1 VFVVVVGSDG
11 MDGSGLKMSG
21 LSCTFRIP
29 DEHIISELLMKE
41 DAESD
46 ENDDEDA
53 VSHFGR
59 ACV

>member
-1 VFVVVVGSDG
+1 MFVVVVGGDG
-11 MDGSGLKMSG
+11 MDGSGLNMSE

-41 DAESD
+41 DAASD